1 MPRPRVYSIPLIHND
16 NNEYMRLKR
25 GIETASSNGGC
36 VVAYEFPNLPQT
48 REFFSKILGSSSKD
62 LGAKIEAM
70 LRIANVYSDNF
81 EYVEANL
88 IEIDH
93 AKHKGQVK
101 EAYPIDIKHV
111 IDRKDARDVEFK
123 RLSLDMDD
131 IIKKISHSV
140 LESDSFGMLLGLIRD
155 EASVFSKMLDIRNV
169 EMASNVNGIISNEK
183 GQNVVLMTGALHV
196 PGIIRLLK
204 DGGID
209 VTQLYTPE
217 EVAGVFWLKY
227 GALREAR
234 IIDGLDKCK
243 NLYRYSLLMAA
254 IVIESQKG
262 ISSPSD
268 SEIKEIMRVDSAEE
282 AAAYYKKLQD
292 FYRTEFEKRLPI
304 LDMLKDVPIIEPSK
318 GVPILGQ
325 KPEK

>member
-1 MPRPRVYSIPLIHND
+1 
-16 NNEYMRLKR
+16 
-25 GIETASSNGGC
+25 
-36 VVAYEFPNLPQT
+36 
-48 REFFSKILGSSSKD
+48 
-62 LGAKIEAM
+62 
-70 LRIANVYSDNF
+70 
-81 EYVEANL
+81 
-88 IEIDH
+88 
-93 AKHKGQVK
+93 
-101 EAYPIDIKHV
+101 
-111 IDRKDARDVEFK
+111 
-123 RLSLDMDD
+123 
-131 IIKKISHSV
+131 
-140 LESDSFGMLLGLIRD
+140 
-155 EASVFSKMLDIRNV
+155 
-169 EMASNVNGIISNEK
+169 
-183 GQNVVLMTGALHV
+183 MTGALHV

-304 LDMLKDVPIIEPSK
+304 LDMLKDVPIIEPGK